1 MLLKKVA
8 SLCAS
13 PLHTSVKT
21 SKDTAQGTKSVD
33 STNPINPPKDTTIP
47 LTSHTANPID
57 SPSFYDDFFALL
69 KEFRQDDSEILA
81 QNPIT
86 QEPLIIVGLGNPTP
100 KYANNRHNVGFMI
113 VDKIAQILGLEWENA
128 TKFQAQI
135 ATLKHPFM
143 TNTNIHLLKPQSFMN
158 LSGEPL
164 KNALRFYK
172 IKDFIILHD
181 ELDIDF
187 GSIRYKVGG
196 SSGGHNGLKSIDNE
210 VHSKYMRVRF
220 GIGREKE
227 AAISSSTQS
236 LSTQLHN
243 KPHAQS
249 TQIDKSLK
257 NHQVISYV
265 LGDFS
270 EGQQKRLDDLVLHS
284 ALSVL
289 YFIITRDFTKT
300 QNLFTLNATKGNN
313 TKQVKNERNKE

>member
-1 MLLKKVA
+1 MSQREMLLKKVA

-13 PLHTSVKT
+13 PLKTSAKT
-21 SKDTAQGTKSVD
+21 SKDTAQSKKSID
-33 STNPINPPKDTTIP
+33 STNPIKNTQKQHCIKPPAKP
-47 LTSHTANPID
+47 YSNPID
-57 SPSFYDDFFALL
+57 SPNFQSDFFALL
-69 KEFRQDDSEILA
+69 KESRQDDSEHLT
-81 QNPIT
+81 QNL
-86 QEPLIIVGLGNPTP
+86 QNPLIIVGLGNPTP

-113 VDKIAQILGLEWENA
+113 VDKIAQILRLEWESA

-172 IKDFIILHD
+172 IKDFIVLHD

-227 AAISSSTQS
+227 VAISSSEQS
-236 LSTQLHN
+236 LSTQSCD
-243 KPHAQS
+243 KSHAQS
-249 TQIDKSLK
+249 IQIDKSLK

-270 EGQQKRLDDLVLHS
+270 EEQQKRLDDLVLHS

-300 QNLFTLNATKGNN
+300 QNLFTLNAA
-313 TKQVKNERNKE
+313 KQK

>member
-1 MLLKKVA
+1 MSQREMLLKKVA
-8 SLCAS
+8 SLCSS
-13 PLHTSVKT
+13 PLKTSVKT
-21 SKDTAQGTKSVD
+21 PKDTAQGTKSVD
-33 STNPINPPKDTTIP
+33 STSHINSPKDATIP
-47 LTSHTANPID
+47 LASCTANPID
-57 SPSFYDDFFALL
+57 SPSFYSDFFALL
-69 KEFRQDDSEILA
+69 KESRQDDSEHLT
-81 QNPIT
+81 QNL
-86 QEPLIIVGLGNPTP
+86 QNPLIIVGLGNPTP

-113 VDKIAQILGLEWENA
+113 VDKIAQILRLEWESA

-143 TNTNIHLLKPQSFMN
+143 TSTNIHLLKPQSFMN

-227 AAISSSTQS
+227 AVISSSTQS
-236 LSTQLHN
+236 LSTQSRD

-270 EGQQKRLDDLVLHS
+270 EEQQKRLDDLVLHS

-300 QNLFTLNATKGNN
+300 QNLFTLNATKQ
-313 TKQVKNERNKE
+313 K

>member
-8 SLCAS
+8 SLCSS
-13 PLHTSVKT
+13 PLQTNTSKT
-21 SKDTAQGTKSVD
+21 SKDTAQGTKSID
-33 STNPINPPKDTTIP
+33 STNPINPPKNATIP
-47 LTSHTANPID
+47 LASHTTNPID
-57 SPSFYDDFFALL
+57 SPSFHNDFFALL
-69 KEFRQDDSEILA
+69 KKFRQDDSEHIA
-81 QNPIT
+81 QNL
-86 QEPLIIVGLGNPTP
+86 QNPLIIVGLGNPTP

-113 VDKIAQILGLEWENA
+113 VDKIAQILELEWESA

-172 IKDFIILHD
+172 IQDFIVLHD

-227 AAISSSTQS
+227 VAIKSSEQSQATQS
-236 LSTQLHN
+236 RE
-243 KPHAQS
+243 KPHTQS
-249 TQIDKSLK
+249 TQIEKSLK

-270 EGQQKRLDDLVLHS
+270 EEQQKRLDDLVLHS

-289 YFIITRDFTKT
+289 YFIITHDFAKT
-300 QNLFTLNATKGNN
+300 QNLFTLNATKQ
-313 TKQVKNERNKE
+313 K

>member
-8 SLCAS
+8 LLCSS
-13 PLHTSVKT
+13 PLQTNTSKT
-21 SKDTAQGTKSVD
+21 SKDSTHSAKSID
-33 STNPINPPKDTTIP
+33 STNPIKDTQKQHCVKSPTK
-47 LTSHTANPID
+47 SASNPID
-57 SPSFYDDFFALL
+57 SPNFQSDFFALL
-69 KEFRQDDSEILA
+69 KESSQDDSEHIA
-81 QNPIT
+81 QNL
-86 QEPLIIVGLGNPTP
+86 QNPLIIAGLGNPTP

-113 VDKIAQILGLEWENA
+113 VDKIAHILGLEWESA

-135 ATLKHPFM
+135 ATLKHPLM
-143 TNTNIHLLKPQSFMN
+143 TNANIHLLKPQSFMN

-210 VHSKYMRVRF
+210 VHSKYMRLRF

-227 AAISSSTQS
+227 VAIISSTQS
-236 LSTQLHN
+236 HATQCSD

-270 EGQQKRLDDLVLHS
+270 EEQQKRLDDLVLHS

-289 YFIITRDFTKT
+289 YFIITRDFAKT
-300 QNLFTLNATKGNN
+300 QNLFTLNATKQ
-313 TKQVKNERNKE
+313 K

>member
-1 MLLKKVA
+1 MSQREMLLKKVA

-13 PLHTSVKT
+13 PLKASAKT
-21 SKDTAQGTKSVD
+21 SKDTAQSKKSID
-33 STNPINPPKDTTIP
+33 STNPIKDTQKQHCIKP
-47 LTSHTANPID
+47 PAKPYSNPID
-57 SPSFYDDFFALL
+57 SPNFQSDFFVLL
-69 KEFRQDDSEILA
+69 KESRQDDNEHLT
-81 QNPIT
+81 QNL
-86 QEPLIIVGLGNPTP
+86 QNPLIIVGLGNPTP

-113 VDKIAQILGLEWENA
+113 VDKIAQILRLEWESA

-172 IKDFIILHD
+172 IKDFIVLHD

-227 AAISSSTQS
+227 VAIISSEQS
-236 LSTQLHN
+236 LSTQSCD

-270 EGQQKRLDDLVLHS
+270 EEQQKRLDDLVLHS

-300 QNLFTLNATKGNN
+300 QNLFTLNAA
-313 TKQVKNERNKE
+313 KQK

>member
-1 MLLKKVA
+1 MSQREMLLKKVA
-8 SLCAS
+8 SLCSS
-13 PLHTSVKT
+13 PLHTSAKT
-21 SKDTAQGTKSVD
+21 SKDTAQITKSVD
-33 STNPINPPKDTTIP
+33 STNAINPPKDATIP
-47 LTSHTANPID
+47 LTNTASPID
-57 SPSFYDDFFALL
+57 SPSFYNDFFALL
-69 KEFRQDDSEILA
+69 KESRQDNSEHLT
-81 QNPIT
+81 QNL
-86 QEPLIIVGLGNPTP
+86 QNPLIIVGLGNPTP

-143 TNTNIHLLKPQSFMN
+143 TNTNVHLLKPQSFMN

-172 IKDFIILHD
+172 IKDFIVLHD

-196 SSGGHNGLKSIDNE
+196 SSGGHNGLKSIDNQ

-220 GIGREKE
+220 GMGREKE
-227 AAISSSTQS
+227 AAIISSEQS
-236 LSTQLHN
+236 LSTQSSD

-270 EGQQKRLDDLVLHS
+270 EEQQKRLDDLVLHS

-300 QNLFTLNATKGNN
+300 QNLFTLNATKQ
-313 TKQVKNERNKE
+313 K

>member
-8 SLCAS
+8 SLCSS

-21 SKDTAQGTKSVD
+21 SKDTAQGIKSIN

-47 LTSHTANPID
+47 LTNTASPID
-57 SPSFYDDFFALL
+57 FPSFYNDFFALL
-69 KEFRQDDSEILA
+69 KESRQDNSEHLT
-81 QNPIT
+81 QNL
-86 QEPLIIVGLGNPTP
+86 QNPLIIVGLGNPTP

-113 VDKIAQILGLEWENA
+113 VDKIAQILGLEWESA

-172 IKDFIILHD
+172 IKDFIVLHD

-236 LSTQLHN
+236 LSTQSHK

-270 EGQQKRLDDLVLHS
+270 EEQEKRLDDLVLHS

-300 QNLFTLNATKGNN
+300 QNLFTLNATKGN
-313 TKQVKNERNKE
+313 TKQVKNKCNKA

>member
-1 MLLKKVA
+1 MSQREMLLKKVA
-8 SLCAS
+8 SLCSS

-21 SKDTAQGTKSVD
+21 SKDTAQITKSVD
-33 STNPINPPKDTTIP
+33 STNAINPPKNATIP
-47 LTSHTANPID
+47 LINTANPID
-57 SPSFYDDFFALL
+57 SPSFYNDFFALL
-69 KEFRQDDSEILA
+69 KESRQDDSEHLT
-81 QNPIT
+81 QNL
-86 QEPLIIVGLGNPTP
+86 QNPLIIVGLGNPTP

-113 VDKIAQILGLEWENA
+113 VDKIAQILGLEWESA

-172 IKDFIILHD
+172 IKDFIVLHD

-227 AAISSSTQS
+227 VAIISSKQS
-236 LSTQLHN
+236 LSTQSRD

-270 EGQQKRLDDLVLHS
+270 EEQQKRLDDLVLHS

-300 QNLFTLNATKGNN
+300 QNLFTLNATKQ
-313 TKQVKNERNKE
+313 K

>member
-1 MLLKKVA
+1 MSQREMLLKKVA

-13 PLHTSVKT
+13 PLQTNTTTTSKT
-21 SKDTAQGTKSVD
+21 PKDTAQSIKS
-33 STNPINPPKDTTIP
+33 
-47 LTSHTANPID
+47 ID
-57 SPSFYDDFFALL
+57 SPNFCDDFFALL
-69 KEFRQDDSEILA
+69 KESRQDDSEHIA
-81 QNPIT
+81 QNL
-86 QEPLIIVGLGNPTP
+86 QNPLIIAGLGNPTP
-100 KYANNRHNVGFMI
+100 KYAHNRHNVGFMI
-113 VDKIAQILGLEWENA
+113 VDKIAQILALEWESA

-135 ATLKHPFM
+135 ATVKHPFM
-143 TNTNIHLLKPQSFMN
+143 TNTNIHLLKPQPFMN

-172 IKDFIILHD
+172 IQDFIVLHD

-220 GIGREKE
+220 GIGRGEE
-227 AAISSSTQS
+227 AIKSNQQIQATQPHTRQS
-236 LSTQLHN
+236 
-243 KPHAQS
+243 HAQS
-249 TQIDKSLK
+249 QNAQIDKSLK

-270 EGQQKRLDDLVLHS
+270 EKQQKRLDELVLHS

-289 YFIITRDFTKT
+289 YFIITRDFAKT
-300 QNLFTLNATKGNN
+300 QNLFTLNATKQ
-313 TKQVKNERNKE
+313 K

>member
-1 MLLKKVA
+1 MSQREVLLKKVA
-8 SLCAS
+8 SLCSS
-13 PLHTSVKT
+13 PLQNTPPKT
-21 SKDTAQGTKSVD
+21 SKNTAQSTTTPPTSPATNHID
-33 STNPINPPKDTTIP
+33 ST
-47 LTSHTANPID
+47 
-57 SPSFYDDFFALL
+57 SFCSDFFAMLR
-69 KEFRQDDSEILA
+69 EFCQDDSNLVK
-81 QNPIT
+81 NPLI
-86 QEPLIIVGLGNPTP
+86 QSPLIIAGLGNPTP

-135 ATLKHPFM
+135 ATLKHPLA
-143 TNTNIHLLKPQSFMN
+143 TNIHLLKPQSYMN

-172 IKDFIILHD
+172 IKDFIVLHD

-196 SSGGHNGLKSIDNE
+196 SSGGHNGLKSIDSE

-220 GIGREKE
+220 GIGREKDE
-227 AAISSSTQS
+227 GIKSSTQS
-236 LSTQLHN
+236 LSTHSLSTHPHD
-243 KPHAQS
+243 KPHSQS
-249 TQIDKSLK
+249 IQIDKSLK

-270 EGQQKRLDDLVLHS
+270 NEQQKRLGDLVLHS

-300 QNLFTLNATKGNN
+300 QNLFTLNATKQ
-313 TKQVKNERNKE
+313 TK